1 MALCR
6 CEMIRSA
13 ASRSAWLMRR
23 DKEEEADE
31 DDDDEEVVEEEGH
44 EKEEEEEEEEG
55 VVVAALVAQAIVRA
69 DTLCVLR
76 ATTVRNRTT
85 WSTCT

>member
-1 MALCR
+1 
-6 CEMIRSA
+6 MI
-13 ASRSAWLMRR
+13 RR
-23 DKEEEADE
+23 DKEEVVADG

-44 EKEEEEEEEEG
+44 EKEEEEEG
-55 VVVAALVAQAIVRA
+55 SVVALVAQAILRA